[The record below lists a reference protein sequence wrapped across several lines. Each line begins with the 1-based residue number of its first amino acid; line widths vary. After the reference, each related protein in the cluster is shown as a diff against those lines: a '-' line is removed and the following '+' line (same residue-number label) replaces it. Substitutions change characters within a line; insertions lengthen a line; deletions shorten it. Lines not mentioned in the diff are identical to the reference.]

1 MNRPAQ
7 GAHGDLSMKNPA
19 SLPQNSRDLR
29 LIGAHLHLDF
39 VPGPC
44 PALAGLFIPHESALT
59 LIDLATVSGRCT
71 SRPDFGERWPSRLV
85 ATASE
90 DRLSFQLPN
99 NQEFRSTRP
108 LNWEC

>member
-1 MNRPAQ
+1 
-7 GAHGDLSMKNPA
+7 MKNPA

-71 SRPDFGERWPSRLV
+71 SGLIL
-85 ATASE
+85 ASVGLLGWW
-90 DRLSFQLPN
+90 RRRQKIA
-99 NQEFRSTRP
+99 
-108 LNWEC
+108 